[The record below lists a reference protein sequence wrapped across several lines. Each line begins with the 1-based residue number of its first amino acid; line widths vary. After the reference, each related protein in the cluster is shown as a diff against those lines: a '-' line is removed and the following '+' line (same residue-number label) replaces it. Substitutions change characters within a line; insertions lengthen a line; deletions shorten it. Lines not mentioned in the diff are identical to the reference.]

1 MAMDSVTVEKAGCAS
16 EENVPSMVC
25 LYRLILLLVLL
36 ELRRVQWM
44 RDIFRTKVR
53 VGKAD
58 KSNGTGISCEG

>member
-44 RDIFRTKVR
+44 RDIFRTKSTCR
-53 VGKAD
+53 
-58 KSNGTGISCEG
+58 

>member
-1 MAMDSVTVEKAGCAS
+1 MAMDSVTVEKAGCGS

-44 RDIFRTKVR
+44 RDIFRTKSTCR
-53 VGKAD
+53 
-58 KSNGTGISCEG
+58 